1 MEGGGGVRGVGVDNC
16 RDAIDLCCLNADRLG
31 MRAST
36 KWLCAD
42 FARLHEPEVRQELGM
57 DEFNMVLLAPPESAD
72 HLWGAPKWEM
82 RGLEPKSATVAGRTG
97 LEGYS
102 AVLRSIALCQ
112 PPLLGTLVHLL
123 TQYPSTFSDTLP
135 GLLAPDAWFIVRVLG
150 TLVHLLT
157 QYPSTFSD
165 TLPGL
170 LAPDAWFI
178 VRVNSRSHHQVEGF
192 RWFRLEALVFRV

>member
-1 MEGGGGVRGVGVDNC
+1 MELEAKLERMLDKRRSKKTQVDQHQCN
-16 RDAIDLCCLNADRLG
+16 
-31 MRAST
+31 S
-36 KWLCAD
+36 
-42 FARLHEPEVRQELGM
+42 
-57 DEFNMVLLAPPESAD
+57 
-72 HLWGAPKWEM
+72 
-82 RGLEPKSATVAGRTG
+82 
-97 LEGYS
+97 
-102 AVLRSIALCQ
+102 
-112 PPLLGTLVHLL
+112 
-123 TQYPSTFSDTLP
+123 
-135 GLLAPDAWFIVRVLG
+135 LG

>member
-1 MEGGGGVRGVGVDNC
+1 MPPLTNVF
-16 RDAIDLCCLNADRLG
+16 
-31 MRAST
+31 ST
-36 KWLCAD
+36 
-42 FARLHEPEVRQELGM
+42 RQR
-57 DEFNMVLLAPPESAD
+57 S
-72 HLWGAPKWEM
+72 K
-82 RGLEPKSATVAGRTG
+82 KSA
-97 LEGYS
+97 
-102 AVLRSIALCQ
+102 RSRNSSKRWM
-112 PPLLGTLVHLL
+112 T
-123 TQYPSTFSDTLP
+123 T
-135 GLLAPDAWFIVRVLG
+135 